1 MAATKGK
8 AAKKAD
14 APATEP
20 VENKEDKEAKTPE
33 EEPEAEETSNEGK
46 YWFILFFCLFSL
58 RENVIRISL
67 VDSSSQ

>member
-1 MAATKGK
+1 MAAAKGK

-46 YWFILFFCLFSL
+46 
-58 RENVIRISL
+58 
-67 VDSSSQ
+67 